1 MRRAFIP
8 LLLLASSVAFLALP
22 VSDCPAA
29 AEESQV
35 TIGTNPLDGPFLGF
49 GAEWDSMAYRHFK
62 MAPEDFALIR
72 ERLDWMRMPV
82 VRSMM
87 VANWCYLGDDRYDFD
102 SPAMQMLYQQLD
114 ICQEQ
119 NISVILTDWGLNNS
133 WLKAPGLSGVTD
145 PKYAEVIAKYLDH
158 LINVKKYSCIRTFIF
173 MNEPEWMG
181 YDKSTS
187 MTPEQ
192 AREAWHTGLVN
203 VREALKKNGLLEKI
217 AIAGP
222 DQSGNRY
229 DWLEYMAQKFPGE
242 LDVYDIHL
250 YANQLRQRETARQAA
265 DSGDIRS
272 YLRGAWE
279 TVRRNDPDKSKPLIL
294 GEAGFAVFPPEVP
307 KEKQFSGARNAL
319 DQDWNY
325 GIYMTQYAIQAVEAG
340 TWSVLAWML
349 DDSSHVNFSWGMWT
363 DKGDGSRLK
372 PWFYPWAL
380 LTRSFPANSQFST
393 LNALPRGVEGLAA
406 RLPGKG
412 TDPSP
417 GWSFVL
423 VNSSEE
429 PVSVRLA
436 LPEGVSQ
443 SMDRYLYAKEQAPVS
458 EKGFPVPVETL
469 AVASDSA
476 LSLQL
481 PARSVTFLN
490 PPPAPSPK
498 Q

>member
-1 MRRAFIP
+1 MQRTFLPLISMAFS
-8 LLLLASSVAFLALP
+8 LAFGALTL
-22 VSDCPAA
+22 SEKAAA
-29 AEESQV
+29 AEEVQV
-35 TIGTNPLDGPFLGF
+35 TTGSNPLDGPFLGF

-62 MAPEDFALIR
+62 MESEDFARIR
-72 ERLDWMRMPV
+72 ERLEWMHIPV

-87 VANWCYLGDDRYDFD
+87 AANWCYLGDNRYDFD
-102 SPAMQMLYQQLD
+102 SPAMQMLYRQLD
-114 ICQEQ
+114 ICEAL

-133 WLKAPGLSGVTD
+133 WLKTPGLSGITD

-173 MNEPEWMG
+173 MNEPEWMA
-181 YDKSTS
+181 YDKSLGF
-187 MTPEQ
+187 TPGQ
-192 AREAWHTGLVN
+192 ARETWHAGLVN
-203 VREALKKNGLLEKI
+203 VRAALKKNGLLEKI

-229 DWLEYMAQKFPGE
+229 DWLEYMSLKFPGD

-250 YANQLRQRETARQAA
+250 YANQLRQHQTTRQAA
-265 DSGDIRS
+265 DSGEIRS

-294 GEAGFAVFPPEVP
+294 GEAGFAVYPPEVP

-325 GIYMTQYAIQAVEAG
+325 GIYMTQYAVQAIEAG

-363 DKGDGSRLK
+363 SKVDGARLK

-380 LTRSFPANSQFST
+380 LTRSFPAKSRFAT
-393 LNALPRGVEGLAA
+393 LNSLPQGVEGVAA
-406 RLPGKG
+406 QLP
-412 TDPSP
+412 SAA

-423 VNSSEE
+423 VNSGEAS
-429 PVSVRLA
+429 VSVKLT
-436 LPEGVSQ
+436 LPDGMSQ
-443 SMDRYLYAKEQAPVS
+443 SLERYLYAKDQAHADERGLPL
-458 EKGFPVPVETL
+458 PVEVLSAAKEPTL
-469 AVASDSA
+469 PIV
-476 LSLQL
+476 L
-481 PARSVTFLN
+481 PARSVTFLL
-490 PPPAPSPK
+490 PPMASRPEH
-498 Q
+498 